1 MVGAG
6 QAKNVRLTADT
17 NVLVRAIVADDV
29 KQARV
34 AQAALA
40 KAELI
45 AVPTAALCE
54 FVWVLARG
62 YGIAHA
68 EIAAAV
74 RALIAS
80 ANVAADRPAV
90 AAGLA
95 LLDDGGDFADG
106 AIAFEGA
113 SLGAD
118 TFASFDK
125 DVARRVKKQGLGASL
140 LE

>member
-1 MVGAG
+1 M
-6 QAKNVRLTADT
+6 RLTADT
-17 NVLVRAIVADDV
+17 NVLVRAIVADDA
-29 KQARV
+29 KQARL
-34 AQAALA
+34 AQTALA

-62 YGIAHA
+62 YGVAHA

-90 AAGLA
+90 EAGLA
-95 LLDDGGDFADG
+95 LLEDGGDFADG
-106 AIAFEGA
+106 VIAFEGA
-113 SLGAD
+113 GLGAE

-125 DVARRVKKQGLGASL
+125 EAVKRLKKRGYAASL
-140 LE
+140 LD